1 MKAAALHHRFRSG
14 GTEPPE
20 GCKLVGRQTARVAAF
35 RNRSVTPPI
44 EAPMNQTARLT
55 AQALALLVAVG
66 AQTAVADEGPTWKF
80 SGFGTVGAVIADTDE
95 AQFHS
100 STLQSSG
107 AGRSPDLGVD
117 SRLGLQGNVKFN
129 DTFSA
134 AGQLLTSEREGLTAQ
149 AEWLYG
155 EASIAPW
162 LKLRVGRMVLP
173 VFLVSDSRNVGYA
186 THWVRAPIEVY
197 GLYPASAFDGAQAQ
211 VQADWGD
218 THLTV
223 QASAGRSNVD
233 IHASATKVDAKLKN
247 LYSLN
252 LVVERGN
259 WTLRLGDT
267 ESRNT
272 ELEGL
277 GLPPFDDSFRGVGV
291 GYDNGKLLV
300 QAEYVARRTSNDGLL
315 DMDGYY
321 ATVGYRVGAWTP
333 YGTIGRY
340 EPGRSSLLTGTDTRS
355 LAAGVRWD
363 VFRNV
368 ALKAQVESTQNNG
381 LNFVNTTPAFD
392 ARAAKVNV
400 FTLLVDFVF

>member
-1 MKAAALHHRFRSG
+1 
-14 GTEPPE
+14 
-20 GCKLVGRQTARVAAF
+20 
-35 RNRSVTPPI
+35 
-44 EAPMNQTARLT
+44 MNLTARLT
-55 AQALALLVAVG
+55 AQVFALLVAVS
-66 AQTAVADEGPTWKF
+66 AQTAHAAEGPTWKF
-80 SGFGTVGAVIADTDE
+80 SGFGTVGGVIADTGE

-100 STLQSSG
+100 NTLQSSG
-107 AGRSPDLGVD
+107 AGRSLDLGVD
-117 SRLGLQGNVKFN
+117 SRLGLQANVKFN

-134 AGQLLTSEREGLTAQ
+134 VGQLLTSEREGVKTK

-155 EASIAPW
+155 EASAAPW
-162 LKLRVGRMVLP
+162 LKLRLGRMVLP

-197 GLYPASAFDGAQAQ
+197 GLYPASAFDGAQVQ
-211 VQADWGD
+211 VQTDWGD
-218 THLTV
+218 THFTV
-223 QASAGRSNVD
+223 QASVGRSEVD

-272 ELEGL
+272 ELAEL
-277 GLPPFDDSFRGVGV
+277 GLLPFDDSFRGVGV

-300 QAEYVARRTSNDGLL
+300 QAEYVARRTSNNGLL

-321 ATVGYRVGAWTP
+321 ATVGYRMGAWTP

-340 EPGRSSLLTGTDTRS
+340 EPSRSILLNGTDTRS

-363 VFRNV
+363 AFRNV
-368 ALKAQVESTQNNG
+368 ALKAQFESTQNNG
-381 LNFVNTTPAFD
+381 LNFVNTSPAFD
-392 ARAAKVNV
+392 ARASKVNV
-400 FTLLVDFVF
+400 FTLVVDFVF